1 MRIGSRLRGET
12 SFNFAVIFLVMV
24 LGAISAVI
32 LVQQN
37 IVSSTT
43 LAQYGIWVLLG
54 LIALFTYAS
63 GTKSKWDDI
72 LVSYL
77 LFLSIGG
84 VGATWLIN
92 NNHVEEGYL
101 TLGLLF
107 LLFIIILG
115 IYSRTGYK
123 AVRGA
128 RF

>member
-1 MRIGSRLRGET
+1 MARRISLNET
-12 SFNFAVIFLVMV
+12 SINYSVIFLVLV
-24 LGAISAVI
+24 LGAISAVV

-54 LIALFTYAS
+54 LIALFAFAN
-63 GTKSKWDDI
+63 GTRNRWDDI
-72 LVSYL
+72 IVTYL

-92 NNHVEEGYL
+92 NGHVSEGYL
-101 TLGLLF
+101 TLGGLF
-107 LLFIIILG
+107 LVFILLLG
-115 IYSRTGYK
+115 IYSRTGYRV
-123 AVRGA
+123 VRQQK